1 MGLLCNQP
9 ERKVFIKRSYKMS
22 HKELAEFI
30 IEQTSDALIYADN
43 HGNIQRWNDAAS
55 QLFGFSK
62 DEA

>member
-1 MGLLCNQP
+1 
-9 ERKVFIKRSYKMS
+9 MS

>member
-1 MGLLCNQP
+1 
-9 ERKVFIKRSYKMS
+9 MS

-55 QLFGFSK
+55 NYLDFPKMKHLDKALIS
-62 DEA
+62 